1 MHVEAGCQ
9 PQVSSRSILFS
20 RQAVSNSPRLAGQQ
34 GPGIYLAPP
43 PQLWDFECASISMLG
58 FLIWF
63 LDIELR
69 SPSNMAHAL
78 TTEPLPKPG
87 DVHTVLPVWLSRQE
101 LKKDNSNRHE

>member
-1 MHVEAGCQ
+1 
-9 PQVSSRSILFS
+9 
-20 RQAVSNSPRLAGQQ
+20 
-34 GPGIYLAPP
+34 
-43 PQLWDFECASISMLG
+43 MLG